1 VRLRPKSGCANLEL
15 ARGPDPVSSAIDIAN
30 PITEVEGKEGET
42 SAQANPV
49 PLEEK
54 VSVTGTK
61 GSGGSA
67 SRDLFSE
74 ETTTVLVFRDGA
86 VIRLSAPVS
95 EGQLIFLTLKKT
107 NQEVICEVLG
117 KRSGTPG
124 PDYVKLQFT
133 EERGDYWG
141 VAFPQGEPDFKLPAI
156 APAREKV
163 APKPAA
169 SLAQREAE
177 EDGDQLDAEVQALR
191 KQLLGFEKK
200 KVDAVSVKAPIV
212 KEELAPVNDP
222 APVRVVEEKP
232 ELLMPPAKEKE
243 EAPRP
248 VIGMALPTVKKAV
261 EERDPSEDL
270 LPEPELDFSQVPKIA
285 PNVDGLKPFRGP
297 VIGRQARTVG
307 LSVVL
312 VVALGVGSWY
322 AKWWQ
327 YLPAAK
333 KAATP
338 VGAVRPVATRSAAAG
353 SVKAAASAQTNAVSG
368 PGVVVAEAKD
378 SKSEQQSAGEV
389 VAEEAA
395 PVKEQAQEADGDSPK
410 SDAQEEPAKKE
421 DSAEANVAPAAE
433 SAASDAEVLPAKLLK
448 PVNPVYPPDAMRGY
462 ITGDVK
468 AEVSVEASGHV
479 GEVKVISGPAALR
492 EAAVAALRQY
502 EYAPAM
508 QGGKAVGSKTVEVVK
523 FWFNP

>member
-1 VRLRPKSGCANLEL
+1 
-15 ARGPDPVSSAIDIAN
+15 VSSAIDLAN
-30 PITEVEGKEGET
+30 PITEVEGKESET
-42 SAQANPV
+42 VGQPSPV

-61 GSGGSA
+61 ASGGSA

-86 VIRLSAPVS
+86 VIRLAAPVS
-95 EGQLIFLTLKKT
+95 EGQLVFLTLKKT

-133 EERGDYWG
+133 EERKDYWG

-163 APKPAA
+163 APKLAA
-169 SLAQREAE
+169 PVTEHAVE

-200 KVDAVSVKAPIV
+200 KPETVPVKAPIA

-222 APVRVVEEKP
+222 APVRAVEEKP

-248 VIGMALPTVKKAV
+248 VIGMALPTLKKAA
-261 EERDPSEDL
+261 EERDTLEDL
-270 LPEPELDFSQVPKIA
+270 LPEPELDFSQVPKNA

-297 VIGRQARTVG
+297 VIGKQARTVG

-322 AKWWQ
+322 AKWWE
-327 YLPAAK
+327 YLPIAK

-338 VGAVRPVATRSAAAG
+338 ASVARPVATRSAAAG
-353 SVKAAASAQTNAVSG
+353 GVKATASAQTNAVSG
-368 PGVVVAEAKD
+368 PGA
-378 SKSEQQSAGEV
+378 V
-389 VAEEAA
+389 VAEE
-395 PVKEQAQEADGDSPK
+395 KDPK
-410 SDAQEEPAKKE
+410 DAQKNASEVT
-421 DSAEANVAPAAE
+421 AE
-433 SAASDAEVLPAKLLK
+433 
-448 PVNPVYPPDAMRGY
+448 
-462 ITGDVK
+462 
-468 AEVSVEASGHV
+468 
-479 GEVKVISGPAALR
+479 
-492 EAAVAALRQY
+492 
-502 EYAPAM
+502 
-508 QGGKAVGSKTVEVVK
+508 
-523 FWFNP
+523 